1 MRYSAPTSLVS
12 RLLGGLTIVAC
23 LFAATPKA
31 LAQG

>member
-1 MRYSAPTSLVS
+1 MRYSSPSRLTG
-12 RLLGGLTIVAC
+12 RLLGGLTVVVC

>member
-1 MRYSAPTSLVS
+1 MRYSAPTSLMGH
-12 RLLGGLTIVAC
+12 LLDGLTIVVR